1 MNLINKTLTSAMIL
15 LTMAACSTTENSNPL
30 LQSFDT
36 PFQTPPF
43 DKIKHEHF
51 APAFT
56 IAIEESKKEIVA
68 IVDQKDAPTFENTIE
83 ALAYSGQRLNL
94 VGGVFYNLL
103 YAETDSIL
111 QQIARDISP
120 MVTDYQNDILFNE
133 GLFQRVKAVYE
144 QKEQLNLTAE
154 QSMLLEK
161 TFKGFSRNGANLSEE
176 DKQKMR
182 EISRELSD
190 LSLQFSDNVLGET
203 NGWHLHITDEA
214 DLAGLPE
221 SAVEAAKQA
230 AASKNLEGWVI
241 TLDAPSFGPFL
252 RYSDKRDLREKVY
265 MAFTTRGYQQ
275 NDRNNTSVI
284 TRIANLRL
292 ERAKLLG
299 YASHADFVLEET
311 MAQNAGTVNEFL
323 KSLADASLPVAHTEL
338 KEVQEYAASK
348 GVTQEILPWDW
359 SYWAEKLRKEKYDFD
374 EELTRPY
381 FQLEKTKEGV
391 FALTNKLFGLTYKPN
406 SEIPVYHEDVSVYEV
421 YDEDGKFLSLL
432 YLDFFPREGKSGGA
446 WMTSFREQYR
456 DKAGTDYRPQVS
468 IVCNF
473 SKPTDTKPSLLTF
486 NEVNTFLHEFGHA
499 LHGMLSDVTY
509 GNISGTN
516 VYRDFVELPS
526 QIMENWAVEKE
537 FLDMFAR
544 HYETEEAIPQELVEK
559 IIETQRFHA
568 AYASVRQL
576 SFGLNDM
583 AWHSITTPITTDPEQ
598 FESNAMLPV
607 QLFPRI
613 PGTMVSTAFSH
624 IFAGGYSAGYYSYKW
639 AEVLDADAYQAFK
652 ENGIFDKETAK
663 SFRTHILSKGGSEH
677 PMDLYIRFRGKQP
690 THDAMLERDGLKKI

>member
-1 MNLINKTLTSAMIL
+1 MKLLNKTLAFTMII
-15 LTMAACSTTENSNPL
+15 LTMVGCNERETNPL
-30 LQSFDT
+30 LQAFDT
-36 PFQTPPF
+36 PYQTPPF
-43 DKIKHEHF
+43 EIIKHEHY

-56 IAIEESKKEIVA
+56 AAIEESRTEIA
-68 IVDQKDAPTFENTIE
+68 TIVDQQDAPTYENTIE
-83 ALAYSGQRLNL
+83 ALAYSGNSLNL

-103 YAETDSIL
+103 YAETDSVL

-133 GLFQRVKAVYE
+133 ALFQRVKTVYE
-144 QKEQLNLTAE
+144 QKDQLSLTPE

-176 DKQKMR
+176 DKSKMR

-203 NGWHLHITDEA
+203 NGWYLHITEES
-214 DLAGLPE
+214 DLAGLPQ
-221 SAVEAAKQA
+221 SAVEAAVGA
-230 AASKNLEGWVI
+230 AKAKNLEGWVI
-241 TLDAPSFGPFL
+241 TLDAPSFGPFM
-252 RYSDKRDLREKVY
+252 RYSDVRALREKVY
-265 MAFTTRGYQQ
+265 RAFSTRGYQE
-275 NDRNNTSVI
+275 NERNNTTIIS
-284 TRIANLRL
+284 RIANLRL

-311 MAQNAGTVNEFL
+311 MALNATTVNNFL
-323 KSLADASLPVAHTEL
+323 KELSDASLPIAKNEL
-338 KEVQEYAASK
+338 REVQEFAASK
-348 GVTQEILPWDW
+348 GVSEEILPWDW
-359 SYWAEKLRKEKYDFD
+359 SYWAEKLRKERYDFD

-381 FQLEKTKEGV
+381 FELENVKEGI
-391 FALTNKLFGLTYKPN
+391 FALTNKLFGLTYKQN
-406 SEIPVYHEDVSVYEV
+406 TEIPVYHKDVTVYEV
-421 YDEDGKFLSLL
+421 YDEDGKFLSVL
-432 YLDFFPREGKSGGA
+432 YLDFFPREGKGGGA

-456 DKAGTDYRPQVS
+456 KDGSDYRPQVS

-486 NEVNTFLHEFGHA
+486 NEMNTFLHEFGHA

-509 GNISGTN
+509 ANISGTS

-544 HYETEEAIPQELVEK
+544 HYKTGEAIPEELVQK
-559 IIETQRFHA
+559 IIDTQRFHA

-583 AWHSITTPITTDPEQ
+583 AWHSITEPIATDPEQ

-639 AEVLDADAYQAFK
+639 AEVLDADAFQAFK
-652 ENGIFDKETAK
+652 ENGIFDRNTAN
-663 SFRTHILSKGGSEH
+663 SFRTNILSKGGSEH
-677 PMDLYIRFRGKQP
+677 PMELYLKFRGKQP
-690 THDAMLERDGLKKI
+690 SIDAMLERDGLKKI